1 MGAISPSQFT
11 TAYCV
16 IFGVYGLQMLLM
28 PDKMTTQF
36 FKTPATPMLRFWVRG
51 FSVTIFAICFTLYK
65 LASFD
70 ATLAAQIA
78 VASTAGTAV
87 LYPFNAKFGY
97 FDKLPVIYPK
107 HYEPEILMAGLVAA
121 GVLGGAGTF
130 GATREARATARC
142 LDSRVAYRAYFVT
155 ERLAR
160 GVDAHAPGAREP
172 GVLLEVHG
180 ISGVER

>member
-16 IFGVYGLQMLLM
+16 IFGVYGLQMLLT

-51 FSVTIFAICFTLYK
+51 FSMTIFATCFAMYK

-78 VASTAGTAV
+78 VASTTATAIF
-87 LYPFNAKFGY
+87 YPFNAKFGY
-97 FDKLPVIYPK
+97 LSQLEPKYPM
-107 HYEPEILMAGLVAA
+107 HYVPEALMAGLVI
-121 GVLGGAGTF
+121 GGI
-130 GATREARATARC
+130 
-142 LDSRVAYRAYFVT
+142 
-155 ERLAR
+155 LA
-160 GVDAHAPGAREP
+160 
-172 GVLLEVHG
+172 
-180 ISGVER
+180 SK

>member
-51 FSVTIFAICFTLYK
+51 FSVTVFAICFTLYK

-87 LYPFNAKFGY
+87 FYPFNAKFGY
-97 FDKLPVIYPK
+97 LDKLPVIYPK
-107 HYEPEILMAGLVAA
+107 HYEPEILMAGLLAV
-121 GVLGGAGTF
+121 GSYVL
-130 GATREARATARC
+130 ATA
-142 LDSRVAYRAYFVT
+142 
-155 ERLAR
+155 
-160 GVDAHAPGAREP
+160 
-172 GVLLEVHG
+172 
-180 ISGVER
+180 

>member
-16 IFGVYGLQMLLM
+16 IFGVYGLQMLLT

-51 FSVTIFAICFTLYK
+51 FSVTVFAICFTLYK
-65 LASFD
+65 LMSFD
-70 ATLAAQIA
+70 ATLATQIA

-87 LYPFNAKFGY
+87 FYPFNAKFGY

-107 HYEPEILMAGLVAA
+107 HYEPEILMGGLSPSARPA
-121 GVLGGAGTF
+121 PQRE
-130 GATREARATARC
+130 TRRLQDRRA
-142 LDSRVAYRAYFVT
+142 SRVQRGASRDP
-155 ERLAR
+155 RGKAR
-160 GVDAHAPGAREP
+160 
-172 GVLLEVHG
+172 
-180 ISGVER
+180 